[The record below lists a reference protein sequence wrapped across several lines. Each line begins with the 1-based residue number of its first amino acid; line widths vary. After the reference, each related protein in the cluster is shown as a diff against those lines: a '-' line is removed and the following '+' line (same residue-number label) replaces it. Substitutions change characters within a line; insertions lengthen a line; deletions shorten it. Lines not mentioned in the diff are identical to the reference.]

1 MLKNQFLIKGE
12 LIIASPLLEF
22 ICRRAQSG
30 TVSVEGR
37 KIFIYKSPIKH
48 MQNSLKNT
56 QGFFILEVITDQQSA
71 FEIFFSDKKS

>member
-1 MLKNQFLIKGE
+1 
-12 LIIASPLLEF
+12 
-22 ICRRAQSG
+22 
-30 TVSVEGR
+30 
-37 KIFIYKSPIKH
+37 